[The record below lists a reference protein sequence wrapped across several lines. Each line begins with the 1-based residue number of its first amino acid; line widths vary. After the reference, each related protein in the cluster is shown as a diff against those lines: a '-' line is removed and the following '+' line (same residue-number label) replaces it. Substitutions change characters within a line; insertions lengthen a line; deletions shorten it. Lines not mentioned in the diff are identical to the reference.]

1 MNLSCVHTRLVLPNV
16 HILFFSFQLSI
27 SNTCWMKRGN
37 NHYNMLLDEGYKDIE
52 APSVKT
58 CFYEGRVYDD
68 GSSWIPVGNNS
79 CYTCTCQVSFLK
91 QRNTRN

>member
-1 MNLSCVHTRLVLPNV
+1 
-16 HILFFSFQLSI
+16 
-27 SNTCWMKRGN
+27 
-37 NHYNMLLDEGYKDIE
+37 MLLDEGYKDIE

-68 GSSWIPVGNNS
+68 GSSWIPVGNDS